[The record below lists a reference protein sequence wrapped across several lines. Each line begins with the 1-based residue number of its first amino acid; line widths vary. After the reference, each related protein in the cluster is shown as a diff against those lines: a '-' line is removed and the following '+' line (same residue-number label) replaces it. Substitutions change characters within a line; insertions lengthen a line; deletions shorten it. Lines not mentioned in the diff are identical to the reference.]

1 MRCGANDRGRERVM
15 GWEDLREKMR
25 RKSVFSRKKKRG
37 GCYDHVTMVTAG
49 FCEASLLVSY
59 C

>member
-1 MRCGANDRGRERVM
+1 MRCGENDRGRERVM
-15 GWEDLREKMR
+15 GWENLREKMR
-25 RKSVFSRKKKRG
+25 RKSVFSRKKKR

-59 C
+59 S